1 MSEDKR
7 LDIPAPGSP
16 NFEARIRETLQV
28 YMGLRGDP
36 LDRGLTVRDMIKL
49 GLVQT
54 AGDDGGTTLLPG
66 PAIPPIPVE
75 DDAED
80 LSVKGSV

>member
-54 AGDDGGTTLLPG
+54 AGDDGGTHSGASGCVAWPG
-66 PAIPPIPVE
+66 WRAM
-75 DDAED
+75 
-80 LSVKGSV
+80 